1 LTLAEKRIRV
11 EKLPWTIAVVEDDP
25 SMLKSVQRLLHVH
38 GFTTEGYSSAE
49 AYLDRSVT
57 KIDCLV
63 LDVDLGG
70 MSGIELQR
78 QLSDSGSKLPVIFMT
93 ALEDDAL
100 QAEAVRAGCV
110 AYLRKPFAAAFLL
123 DAIDKALAA

>member
-1 LTLAEKRIRV
+1 V

-25 SMLKSVQRLLHVH
+25 SMLRSVERLLNVH
-38 GFTTEGYSSAE
+38 GFATEGFSSAE
-49 AYLDRSVT
+49 AYLHCAVG

-63 LDVDLGG
+63 LDVDLCG

-78 QLSDSGSKLPVIFMT
+78 RLRDSGSRLPVIFIT

-100 QAEAVRAGCV
+100 EAIAARAGCT
-110 AYLRKPFAAAFLL
+110 AYLRKPFSAASLINALN
-123 DAIDKALAA
+123 KALAA

>member
-1 LTLAEKRIRV
+1 M

-25 SMLKSVQRLLHVH
+25 SMLRSVQRLLNVH
-38 GFTTEGYSSAE
+38 GFATEGFSSAE
-49 AYLDRSVT
+49 AYLHRAAGKT
-57 KIDCLV
+57 DCLV

-78 QLSDSGSKLPVIFMT
+78 RLKLSGSKLPVIFIT

-100 QAEAVRAGCV
+100 EAEAARAGCI
-110 AYLRKPFAAAFLL
+110 AYLRKPFPAASLIN
-123 DAIDKALAA
+123 AINEALEGV

>member
-1 LTLAEKRIRV
+1 M

-25 SMLKSVQRLLHVH
+25 SMLRSVQRLLNVH
-38 GFTTEGYSSAE
+38 GFTTEGFSSAE
-49 AYLDRSVT
+49 AYLDRAVL

-78 QLSDSGSKLPVIFMT
+78 QLRDSGSKLPVIFMT

-100 QAEAVRAGCV
+100 ETEAARAGCI
-110 AYLRKPFAAAFLL
+110 AYLRKPFAAASLI

>member
-1 LTLAEKRIRV
+1 M

-25 SMLKSVQRLLHVH
+25 SMLKSVQRLLNVH
-38 GFTTEGYSSAE
+38 GYTTQAYSSAE
-49 AYLDRSVT
+49 DYLDRPVT

-78 QLSDSGSKLPVIFMT
+78 QLRDAGSKLPVIFMT

-100 QAEAVRAGCV
+100 EAEAARTGCI
-110 AYLRKPFAAAFLL
+110 AYLRKPFAAASLI